1 MGVDAA
7 ITLLFGLLDRAAL
20 WSKEITAAKAEGRD
34 VNLDIFVAADDA
46 ARKELQE
53 AILKAKGA

>member
-20 WSKEITAAKAEGRD
+20 WSKEISAAKAEGRD
-34 VNLDIFVAADDA
+34 VNLDLFVAQDDA
-46 ARKELQE
+46 EKKALIDAIKEAR
-53 AILKAKGA
+53 G